1 MRLST
6 WSCAGSLAAAVLVAG
21 CGGGDDGGPAK
32 RQPAVRVGPVVYR
45 DALNDNRGGWLVDRS
60 HGFVFTD
67 GRYEWGSLP
76 QLPAGPAVESEA
88 MLERGVPEGIAV
100 SVAVAQDR
108 GAALRALYC
117 RARGPLDE
125 LPQESYELGVDGR
138 QAIVR
143 RISNEAP
150 PRVLARS
157 KLSVPNGRRVRLTA
171 QCVPDADGALNLAL
185 LVDGRAVA
193 RARDPEPLPAVSDG
207 RPTTTG
213 LRAYRRPD
221 GPAEASLAWDD
232 FEARSASIASK

>member
-6 WSCAGSLAAAVLVAG
+6 WSCAGSLAAVVLVAG
-21 CGGGDDGGPAK
+21 CGGGEDGGPAK

-117 RARGPLDE
+117 RARGR
-125 LPQESYELGVDGR
+125 STSC
-138 QAIVR
+138 R
-143 RISNEAP
+143 RS
-150 PRVLARS
+150 RTSSVSTGARRS
-157 KLSVPNGRRVRLTA
+157 CGASRTRRRHG
-171 QCVPDADGALNLAL
+171 CS
-185 LVDGRAVA
+185 R
-193 RARDPEPLPAVSDG
+193 
-207 RPTTTG
+207 
-213 LRAYRRPD
+213 
-221 GPAEASLAWDD
+221 GPS
-232 FEARSASIASK
+232 